1 MVCFLLVNY
10 YSGIVICCRFQA
22 DSQSKIAPCSGYPDA
37 VEERVAQ
44 TGSELQV

>member
-1 MVCFLLVNY
+1 MKRMGEKKHGLL
-10 YSGIVICCRFQA
+10 S
-22 DSQSKIAPCSGYPDA
+22 APCSGYPDA